1 VRKIFLIITG
11 ILMFY
16 IVRIFFKRLKNAA
29 MATPSGGQQVRTG
42 NAGTLF
48 SAPKGSSFP
57 SDRVVEEATYTE
69 IEPGPGK

>member
-1 VRKIFLIITG
+1 MRKIFLIITG

-29 MATPSGGQQVRTG
+29 MATPSGGQQVNSG

-48 SAPKGSSFP
+48 SLTKGRAYP
-57 SDRVVEEATYTE
+57 TDRVIEDATYTE
-69 IEPGPGK
+69 IESGPDK